1 MPVGELLGRAPRRSK
16 GKAVLQALVR
26 WRDWSLPVKLS
37 AVTVVPI
44 VLAMVLGITTIA
56 GQVGRSDDY
65 QRLDRLVALGV
76 QVRALTSALQ
86 QERTV
91 TAAMLTD
98 GTVGGTPELAT
109 ARKATDA
116 AVGPFT
122 DAQARGS
129 AIEPGVA
136 GAAGAAT
143 AQVNNLDFLRRQ
155 VDGGQLDP
163 GQAVTAYSGVTG
175 ALIGLDT
182 AATAGAGDGTLGGTP
197 AGLHE
202 LLVAGEQVSL
212 SQAMVSYGINR
223 GALSPSELATL
234 RAAELRLADRLVDFR
249 AAAGD
254 ALQRDFS
261 AIAEGT
267 DAQSRARMVES
278 VLGAQPDTARAAFRA
293 LSATDWNIA
302 STAMR
307 AQIAQVADRLGTQAS
322 DTSSSMVEEASS
334 GAGLLAVLLFAAL
347 VLAVAVVFLITRQLL
362 RSLKVLRRS
371 ALDVA
376 ETALPEAVRNIQE
389 GRAQGT
395 DVTPVPIRTDDEV
408 GEVARAF
415 DKVHH
420 QALRLATEQAAMRT
434 GYGSVFVN
442 LSRRSQSLV
451 QRQLQLIEQLERDE
465 EDADQLATLFQLDHL
480 ATRMRRN
487 NENLMVLSGAEPGR
501 RSGKPVGTTDML
513 RAAVSEIEQYQRVQ
527 VQPPPPARIVG
538 YAASDLMRLVAELLD
553 NATAFSAPETSVTV
567 ASRLGDDGSLNI
579 DILDKGIGMNEAEV
593 TEANTRLTEAGSVDL
608 ATSRRMGLFVVG
620 RLASRHRIGVSL
632 HGGKDI
638 VGVRATVVVP
648 AELVMPVTDGP
659 LTGQIGTVQQSPL
672 GSAGMLPRRQVNG
685 SSRPQPVV
693 PQQPPMGEERWPSAS
708 DLAGLANG
716 HGPGAER
723 PPTDLEISGTDLF
736 APIPKDDPAPPP
748 RPTLPPV
755 PAVLPVPQPPRHD
768 DLPSGKDLF
777 SANETTLSDWWR
789 HATGKPSPAAKP
801 APAPAPA
808 PALDRSET
816 TPIFDEMLSAWFRED
831 KPAEKPATEKPAT
844 EKPAA
849 EKTATEKTAT
859 EKTAGKPVPA
869 AATPVVDE
877 ESVADEEAAPE
888 EEPAAEPEGRS
899 WDFASD
905 EEFRT
910 VQAVTKAE
918 PTAFTD
924 AGLPRRRRGEQL
936 MPGSATSSPAAFASP
951 APAGSDLPVRDPA
964 DVRGR
969 LSSFQQGVTRGRQ
982 EAREAAAAQG
992 AETGSEQQDSLSQAD
1007 AQPDAQLSRQNG
1019 LPQPGENGLSP
1030 AAEQNGLS
1038 QAEQWSGQPAGLPQA
1053 GEDESYGSLEP
1064 DEQSP
1069 AESNGLPQQ
1078 GQQWSGR
1085 SNGQP
1090 QSGQKNGLPQSGQQS
1105 NGQQQPNGLPQSGRQ
1120 NGLSQPGQQPNGQ
1133 QQSGQQN
1140 GPSQPGQQPNGL
1152 PQPNQVNGLRQPGQQ
1167 PGQQQPGGQQPGQR
1181 QPGGQPD
1188 PQQPG
1193 QPSAA
1198 RHSGEPQPAGQPSGF
1213 HQFGGPQPGQQA
1225 EQQQSDE
1232 SQFPQSGGP
1241 QFPQPD
1247 GTQFPQ
1253 SDGPQFPPSDGTQFL
1268 PSDGSQF
1275 PQSGGPEAGPYP
1287 GSRPSAPQ
1295 RAAFQPPD
1303 GQPGDPSRPGAYQPG
1318 GQQAFRPPSAYQ
1330 QPGDRQPR
1338 PSGPHQPGGPQ
1349 AYRQPGSG
1357 QFSLPRQFGG
1367 QPPMP
1372 PQPGS
1377 GRPFQEQPP
1386 GAYRQPSAFP
1396 QPGQHP
1402 SRPGQ
1407 QQPGQQQPGQQ
1418 QPGQQQPSQQQPGQ
1432 QQPGQQP
1439 GQRPDQQ
1446 ELPQQGG
1453 HPAFQDQ
1460 PPPALPTRRPGSA
1473 PEPAELPDETP
1484 TPRREDAAL
1493 EATAEWN
1500 FGSDEGWRT
1509 VQAVSQSAP
1518 ATFTSAGLP
1527 RRRRGEQL
1535 LPGSAAPPT
1544 GAAAPRPQRDAHDV
1558 RGRLRSFQQGIERG
1572 RHRNARATETNHE
1585 TLEGE

>member
-16 GKAVLQALVR
+16 GKAVWQALVR

-44 VLAMVLGITTIA
+44 ALAMVLGITTIA

-65 QRLDRLVALGV
+65 QRLDRLVTLGG
-76 QVRALTSALQ
+76 QVRALTAALQ

-91 TAAMLTD
+91 TAAMLAE
-98 GTVGGTPELAT
+98 GTVGGTPELSA
-109 ARKATDA
+109 ARKAADA
-116 AVGPFT
+116 AVVPFT
-122 DAQARGS
+122 DAQARAS

-143 AQVNNLDFLRRQ
+143 AQVNNLGFLRRQ

-163 GQAVTAYSGVTG
+163 GQAVTAYSGVTS

-249 AAAGD
+249 SAAGD
-254 ALQRDFS
+254 SLQRDFA

-267 DAQSRARMVES
+267 QAQSRARMVES
-278 VLGAQPDTARAAFRA
+278 VLGVQPDSARDAFRS
-293 LSATDWNIA
+293 LSATDWNAA

-307 AQIAQVADRLGTQAS
+307 TQIAQVADRLGTTAS
-322 DTSSSMVEEASS
+322 DTSSRLVEEASS
-334 GAGLLAVLLFAAL
+334 GAGLLAVLLFATM

-395 DVTPVPIRTDDEV
+395 DVTPVPVRTDDEV

-527 VQPPPPARIVG
+527 VQPPPPARVVG

-567 ASRLGDDGSLNI
+567 ASRLAEDGSLNI

-648 AELVMPVTDGP
+648 AELVMPATDGP
-659 LTGQIGTVQQSPL
+659 LTGPIGTLQQSPL
-672 GSAGMLPRRQVNG
+672 SPPAGSQLPRRQVNG
-685 SSRPQPVV
+685 NSRPQPVV

-716 HGPGAER
+716 HGPKAER

-789 HATGKPSPAAKP
+789 HATGKPAPAAKP
-801 APAPAPA
+801 APAPAP
-808 PALDRSET
+808 DRSET

-831 KPAEKPATEKPAT
+831 KPAEK
-844 EKPAA
+844 
-849 EKTATEKTAT
+849 
-859 EKTAGKPVPA
+859 VPA
-869 AATPVVDE
+869 PA
-877 ESVADEEAAPE
+877 VAE
-888 EEPAAEPEGRS
+888 EEPVAEEAVPEDEPEGRS

-936 MPGSATSSPAAFASP
+936 MPGSATSSPPPLSP
-951 APAGSDLPVRDPA
+951 APARSDLPVRDPA

-969 LSSFQQGVTRGRQ
+969 LSSFQQGVTRGRE
-982 EAREAAAAQG
+982 EARQAAAAGTDSPQEPDNAQADQPVG
-992 AETGSEQQDSLSQAD
+992 LQQPEQQPGSPHSGGQQRSGEEQSGEQPSGLHSGEQERSDEQQSGDRQPGGLRARGPQQSGEQPA
-1007 AQPDAQLSRQNG
+1007 AQQPGG
-1019 LPQPGENGLSP
+1019 LNAAGHQPSEPQPGGMQSARPQEFG
-1030 AAEQNGLS
+1030 EQ
-1038 QAEQWSGQPAGLPQA
+1038 P
-1053 GEDESYGSLEP
+1053 GE
-1064 DEQSP
+1064 
-1069 AESNGLPQQ
+1069 
-1078 GQQWSGR
+1078 
-1085 SNGQP
+1085 
-1090 QSGQKNGLPQSGQQS
+1090 
-1105 NGQQQPNGLPQSGRQ
+1105 QQPNGRPGTQLPGRRSAAQ
-1120 NGLSQPGQQPNGQ
+1120 YSEGRPPAFEQFGGQPGDQRTPEGQQPA
-1133 QQSGQQN
+1133 
-1140 GPSQPGQQPNGL
+1140 QPGAF
-1152 PQPNQVNGLRQPGQQ
+1152 RQF
-1167 PGQQQPGGQQPGQR
+1167 
-1181 QPGGQPD
+1181 GGQPGEQLSPD
-1188 PQQPG
+1188 EQE
-1193 QPSAA
+1193 AA
-1198 RHSGEPQPAGQPSGF
+1198 RY
-1213 HQFGGPQPGQQA
+1213 
-1225 EQQQSDE
+1225 
-1232 SQFPQSGGP
+1232 SGG
-1241 QFPQPD
+1241 
-1247 GTQFPQ
+1247 
-1253 SDGPQFPPSDGTQFL
+1253 
-1268 PSDGSQF
+1268 
-1275 PQSGGPEAGPYP
+1275 
-1287 GSRPSAPQ
+1287 RAPQ

-1303 GQPGDPSRPGAYQPG
+1303 GQPREQYPREQQPGDQRQGQPSGFHQPVRQQPNGGQPSGQPNGQPAAFRPGEQQPNGQPAAYQPG
-1318 GQQAFRPPSAYQ
+1318 EQ
-1330 QPGDRQPR
+1330 QPRQAPY
-1338 PSGPHQPGGPQ
+1338 QPGAFPPPGP
-1349 AYRQPGSG
+1349 G

-1367 QPPMP
+1367 QPP
-1372 PQPGS
+1372 QPGQ
-1377 GRPFQEQPP
+1377 GRPPGFQEPGRHPVPP
-1386 GAYRQPSAFP
+1386 AAYRQPG
-1396 QPGQHP
+1396 QPGRQ
-1402 SRPGQ
+1402 RPGE
-1407 QQPGQQQPGQQ
+1407 QQPGQYPGEQQPPQ
-1418 QPGQQQPSQQQPGQ
+1418 
-1432 QQPGQQP
+1432 
-1439 GQRPDQQ
+1439 QQ
-1446 ELPQQGG
+1446 ELPQQQDLPQQGG
-1453 HPAFQDQ
+1453 RPGQETGRPA
-1460 PPPALPTRRPGSA
+1460 PALPTRQSGPAG
-1473 PEPAELPDETP
+1473 EPADHQEIPPAL
-1484 TPRREDAAL
+1484 RREETAL

-1500 FGSDEGWRT
+1500 FGPDEGWRA

-1544 GAAAPRPQRDAHDV
+1544 GGTAPRPQRDAHDV

-1572 RHRNARATETNHE
+1572 RHRNARATEKNHE

>member
-16 GKAVLQALVR
+16 GKAVLRALVR

-278 VLGAQPDTARAAFRA
+278 VLGAQPDSARAAFRA

-593 TEANTRLTEAGSVDL
+593 AEANTRLTEAGSVDL

-693 PQQPPMGEERWPSAS
+693 VPQQPPMGEERWPSAS

-748 RPTLPPV
+748 RPTLP
-755 PAVLPVPQPPRHD
+755 AVLPVPQPPRHD

-801 APAPAPA
+801 APAPAP
-808 PALDRSET
+808 DRSET

-831 KPAEKPATEKPAT
+831 KPAEKPATEKPA
-844 EKPAA
+844 A
-849 EKTATEKTAT
+849 EKTATEKPA
-859 EKTAGKPVPA
+859 AGKPVPA

-877 ESVADEEAAPE
+877 ESVADEESAPE

-982 EAREAAAAQG
+982 EAREAAAAQS
-992 AETGSEQQDSLSQAD
+992 AESGSEQQDA
-1007 AQPDAQLSRQNG
+1007 
-1019 LPQPGENGLSP
+1019 
-1030 AAEQNGLS
+1030 LS
-1038 QAEQWSGQPAGLPQA
+1038 QAEALQQDQPDARPGRQNGLPQA
-1053 GEDESYGSLEP
+1053 GEDKSNGSLEP
-1064 DEQSP
+1064 DERQP

-1078 GQQWSGR
+1078 AQQWSGR

-1090 QSGQKNGLPQSGQQS
+1090 QPGQ
-1105 NGQQQPNGLPQSGRQ
+1105 Q
-1120 NGLSQPGQQPNGQ
+1120 NGLSQPGR
-1133 QQSGQQN
+1133 
-1140 GPSQPGQQPNGL
+1140 QQPNGL
-1152 PQPNQVNGLRQPGQQ
+1152 PKPNQVNGLRQPGQQ
-1167 PGQQQPGGQQPGQR
+1167 QPDSQQPDRPAAARYSGGPQPV
-1181 QPGGQPD
+1181 
-1188 PQQPG
+1188 
-1193 QPSAA
+1193 QPSAL
-1198 RHSGEPQPAGQPSGF
+1198 

-1225 EQQQSDE
+1225 EQQQPD
-1232 SQFPQSGGP
+1232 GP
-1241 QFPQPD
+1241 QFPQP
-1247 GTQFPQ
+1247 
-1253 SDGPQFPPSDGTQFL
+1253 
-1268 PSDGSQF
+1268 
-1275 PQSGGPEAGPYP
+1275 GGPEAGPYP

-1318 GQQAFRPPSAYQ
+1318 GQQEFRPPSAYQ

-1372 PQPGS
+1372 PQPGP

-1402 SRPGQ
+1402 GRPGQ
-1407 QQPGQQQPGQQ
+1407 QQSGQHQ
-1418 QPGQQQPSQQQPGQ
+1418 
-1432 QQPGQQP
+1432 
-1439 GQRPDQQ
+1439 PDQQ

-1460 PPPALPTRRPGSA
+1460 PPPALPSRRSGPASEP
-1473 PEPAELPDETP
+1473 PEETP
-1484 TPRREDAAL
+1484 TSRREDAAL

-1535 LPGSAAPPT
+1535 LPGSAAPPI

>member
-1 MPVGELLGRAPRRSK
+1 MTVAGEGQVPVGELLGRAPRRSK
-16 GKAVLQALVR
+16 GKAVWQALVR

-44 VLAMVLGITTIA
+44 ALAMVLGITTIA

-65 QRLDRLVALGV
+65 QRLDRLVALGG
-76 QVRALTSALQ
+76 QVRALTGALQ

-91 TAAMLTD
+91 TAAMLAE
-98 GTVGGTPELAT
+98 GTVGGTPELAA
-109 ARKATDA
+109 ARKAADA
-116 AVGPFT
+116 AVVPFT
-122 DAQARGS
+122 DAQARAS

-143 AQVNNLDFLRRQ
+143 AQVNNLGFLRRQ

-163 GQAVTAYSGVTG
+163 GQAVTAYSGVTS

-249 AAAGD
+249 SAAGD
-254 ALQRDFS
+254 SLQRDFA
-261 AIAEGT
+261 AIAEGAQ
-267 DAQSRARMVES
+267 AQSRARMVES
-278 VLGAQPDTARAAFRA
+278 VLGTQPDAARDAFRS
-293 LSATDWNIA
+293 LSATDWNAA

-307 AQIAQVADRLGTQAS
+307 TQIAQVADRLGATAS
-322 DTSSSMVEEASS
+322 DTSSRLVEESSS
-334 GAGLLAVLLFAAL
+334 GAGLLAVLLFAAM

-395 DVTPVPIRTDDEV
+395 DVTPVPVRTDDEV

-567 ASRLGDDGSLNI
+567 ASRLAEDGSLNI

-648 AELVMPVTDGP
+648 AELVMPATDGP
-659 LTGQIGTVQQSPL
+659 LTGPIGTLQQSPL
-672 GSAGMLPRRQVNG
+672 SPPAGSQLPRRQVNG
-685 SSRPQPVV
+685 NSRPQPVV

-716 HGPGAER
+716 HGPQAER
-723 PPTDLEISGTDLF
+723 PPSDLEISGTDLF

-789 HATGKPSPAAKP
+789 HATGKPAPAAKP
-801 APAPAPA
+801 APAP
-808 PALDRSET
+808 DRSET

-831 KPAEKPATEKPAT
+831 KPAEKPAADKAPAPAVA
-844 EKPAA
+844 EEESAA
-849 EKTATEKTAT
+849 E
-859 EKTAGKPVPA
+859 
-869 AATPVVDE
+869 
-877 ESVADEEAAPE
+877 EAVPE

-936 MPGSATSSPAAFASP
+936 MPGSATSSPPALSP
-951 APAGSDLPVRDPA
+951 APARSDLPVRDPA

-969 LSSFQQGVTRGRQ
+969 LSSFQQGVTRGRE
-982 EAREAAAAQG
+982 EARQAAAAS
-992 AETGSEQQDSLSQAD
+992 AGSPQE
-1007 AQPDAQLSRQNG
+1007 PDNA
-1019 LPQPGENGLSP
+1019 
-1030 AAEQNGLS
+1030 
-1038 QAEQWSGQPAGLPQA
+1038 QAEQPSKQQA
-1053 GEDESYGSLEP
+1053 DQEP
-1064 DEQSP
+1064 GDRR
-1069 AESNGLPQQ
+1069 AA
-1078 GQQWSGR
+1078 GQQESGE
-1085 SNGQP
+1085 
-1090 QSGQKNGLPQSGQQS
+1090 
-1105 NGQQQPNGLPQSGRQ
+1105 QQPNGRPGTQLPGRRSAAQ
-1120 NGLSQPGQQPNGQ
+1120 HPERRPAAFQQPGEQPESQEFEGQQAAGQQPSAGEYPEGRPAQ
-1133 QQSGQQN
+1133 QFGGRQ
-1140 GPSQPGQQPNGL
+1140 PAQPGAFQQPF
-1152 PQPNQVNGLRQPGQQ
+1152 PE
-1167 PGQQQPGGQQPGQR
+1167 
-1181 QPGGQPD
+1181 
-1188 PQQPG
+1188 G
-1193 QPSAA
+1193 QPSHGQEAA
-1198 RHSGEPQPAGQPSGF
+1198 RHSGGR
-1213 HQFGGPQPGQQA
+1213 
-1225 EQQQSDE
+1225 
-1232 SQFPQSGGP
+1232 
-1241 QFPQPD
+1241 
-1247 GTQFPQ
+1247 
-1253 SDGPQFPPSDGTQFL
+1253 PP
-1268 PSDGSQF
+1268 
-1275 PQSGGPEAGPYP
+1275 
-1287 GSRPSAPQ
+1287 APQ
-1295 RAAFQPPD
+1295 RAAFQPPE
-1303 GQPGDPSRPGAYQPG
+1303 GQPREQYPRE
-1318 GQQAFRPPSAYQ
+1318 Q
-1330 QPGDRQPR
+1330 QPGDQRQGQPSGYHQPVRQQPNGGQPNGQPAAFRPGEQQPNGGQPNGQPAAFRPGEQQPNGQPPAFRPGEQQLNGQPPAFQPGEQQPDGQLAAFRPGEQQPNGQPAAFQPGEQQPR
-1338 PSGPHQPGGPQ
+1338 QAPYQPGAFPPPGP
-1349 AYRQPGSG
+1349 G

-1367 QPPMP
+1367 QPP
-1372 PQPGS
+1372 Q
-1377 GRPFQEQPP
+1377 GRPPGFQEPGRHPVPP
-1386 GAYRQPSAFP
+1386 AAYRQPGEP
-1396 QPGQHP
+1396 GRQRPGELQPGQHP
-1402 SRPGQ
+1402 GAQ
-1407 QQPGQQQPGQQ
+1407 
-1418 QPGQQQPSQQQPGQ
+1418 
-1432 QQPGQQP
+1432 
-1439 GQRPDQQ
+1439 QQ

-1453 HPAFQDQ
+1453 RPAA
-1460 PPPALPTRRPGSA
+1460 PPPALPSRQSGPAG
-1473 PEPAELPDETP
+1473 EPADHQEVPPAL
-1484 TPRREDAAL
+1484 RREETAL
-1493 EATAEWN
+1493 EATAEWT
-1500 FGSDEGWRT
+1500 FGPDEGWRA

-1535 LPGSAAPPT
+1535 LPGSAAPPA
-1544 GAAAPRPQRDAHDV
+1544 GATAPRPQRDAHDV

-1572 RHRNARATETNHE
+1572 RHRNARATEKNHE

>member
-16 GKAVLQALVR
+16 GKAVWQALVR

-44 VLAMVLGITTIA
+44 ALAMVLGITTIA

-65 QRLDRLVALGV
+65 QRLDRLVALGG
-76 QVRALTSALQ
+76 QVRALTGALQ

-91 TAAMLTD
+91 TAAMLAE
-98 GTVGGTPELAT
+98 GTVGGTPELAA
-109 ARKATDA
+109 ARKAADA
-116 AVGPFT
+116 AVVPFT
-122 DAQARGS
+122 DAQARAS

-163 GQAVTAYSGVTG
+163 GQAVTAYSGVTS

-223 GALSPSELATL
+223 GALSPSELTTL

-249 AAAGD
+249 SAAGD
-254 ALQRDFS
+254 SLQRDFA
-261 AIAEGT
+261 AIAEGAQ
-267 DAQSRARMVES
+267 AQSRARMVEA
-278 VLGAQPDTARAAFRA
+278 VLGVQPDSARDAFRS
-293 LSATDWNIA
+293 LSATDWNAA

-307 AQIAQVADRLGTQAS
+307 TQIAQVADRLGATAS
-322 DTSSSMVEEASS
+322 DTSSRLVEEASS
-334 GAGLLAVLLFAAL
+334 GAGLLAVLLFATM

-395 DVTPVPIRTDDEV
+395 DVTPVPVRTDDEV

-567 ASRLGDDGSLNI
+567 ASRLTEDGSLNI

-648 AELVMPVTDGP
+648 AELVMPATDGP
-659 LTGQIGTVQQSPL
+659 LTGPIGTLQQSPL
-672 GSAGMLPRRQVNG
+672 SPPAGSQLPRRQVNG
-685 SSRPQPVV
+685 NSRPQPVV

-716 HGPGAER
+716 HGPKAER
-723 PPTDLEISGTDLF
+723 PPSDLEISGTDLF
-736 APIPKDDPAPPP
+736 APIPKDDPAPP

-789 HATGKPSPAAKP
+789 HATGKPAPAAKP

-808 PALDRSET
+808 PDRSET

-831 KPAEKPATEKPAT
+831 KPAEKTPADKATAPAVTE
-844 EKPAA
+844 EESAA
-849 EKTATEKTAT
+849 E
-859 EKTAGKPVPA
+859 
-869 AATPVVDE
+869 
-877 ESVADEEAAPE
+877 EAVPE

-936 MPGSATSSPAAFASP
+936 MPGSATSSPPALSSP
-951 APAGSDLPVRDPA
+951 APARSDLPVRDPA

-969 LSSFQQGVTRGRQ
+969 LSSFQQGVTRGRE
-982 EAREAAAAQG
+982 EARQAAAAG
-992 AETGSEQQDSLSQAD
+992 ADSPRE
-1007 AQPDAQLSRQNG
+1007 PDKA
-1019 LPQPGENGLSP
+1019 
-1030 AAEQNGLS
+1030 
-1038 QAEQWSGQPAGLPQA
+1038 QAEQPTGLQQPEQEPGEQQSGERQGEQEPGGLRA
-1053 GEDESYGSLEP
+1053 R
-1064 DEQSP
+1064 
-1069 AESNGLPQQ
+1069 
-1078 GQQWSGR
+1078 GQQQFGEQEP
-1085 SNGQP
+1085 GEQ
-1090 QSGQKNGLPQSGQQS
+1090 QSGERSGEQEPGGLRARGQQQTGEQQSDGPQTAGQQEFGEQQS
-1105 NGQQQPNGLPQSGRQ
+1105 NGRPGTQLPGRRSAAQYSDGRPAAFRQFGEQPGDRQAPESQEYEGQQAA
-1120 NGLSQPGQQPNGQ
+1120 GQQPSAGEYPEGQ
-1133 QQSGQQN
+1133 PVQPSSQQF
-1140 GPSQPGQQPNGL
+1140 
-1152 PQPNQVNGLRQPGQQ
+1152 
-1167 PGQQQPGGQQPGQR
+1167 GGQQPVQPSAFR
-1181 QPGGQPD
+1181 QFGGQPGEQHF
-1188 PQQPG
+1188 PEG
-1193 QPSAA
+1193 QPPSNGQEAA
-1198 RHSGEPQPAGQPSGF
+1198 RHSGGR
-1213 HQFGGPQPGQQA
+1213 
-1225 EQQQSDE
+1225 
-1232 SQFPQSGGP
+1232 
-1241 QFPQPD
+1241 
-1247 GTQFPQ
+1247 
-1253 SDGPQFPPSDGTQFL
+1253 PP
-1268 PSDGSQF
+1268 
-1275 PQSGGPEAGPYP
+1275 
-1287 GSRPSAPQ
+1287 APQ

-1303 GQPGDPSRPGAYQPG
+1303 GQPREQYPRE
-1318 GQQAFRPPSAYQ
+1318 Q
-1330 QPGDRQPR
+1330 QPGDQRPGQPSGFHQPVRQQPHGQPNGQPAAFQPDEQQPNGQQPR
-1338 PSGPHQPGGPQ
+1338 QAPYQPGAFPSPGP
-1349 AYRQPGSG
+1349 G

-1367 QPPMP
+1367 QPP
-1372 PQPGS
+1372 QPGP
-1377 GRPFQEQPP
+1377 GRPPGFQEPGRHPVPP
-1386 GAYRQPSAFP
+1386 AAYRQPGEP
-1396 QPGQHP
+1396 GRQRPGEQQPGQHP
-1402 SRPGQ
+1402 GEQ
-1407 QQPGQQQPGQQ
+1407 QH
-1418 QPGQQQPSQQQPGQ
+1418 
-1432 QQPGQQP
+1432 
-1439 GQRPDQQ
+1439 

-1453 HPAFQDQ
+1453 RPGVQETGRPAT
-1460 PPPALPTRRPGSA
+1460 PPPALPTRPSGPA
-1473 PEPAELPDETP
+1473 GEPADRQEVPPAL
-1484 TPRREDAAL
+1484 RREETAL
-1493 EATAEWN
+1493 EATAEWT
-1500 FGSDEGWRT
+1500 FGPDEGWRA

-1544 GAAAPRPQRDAHDV
+1544 GAPAPRPQRDAHDV

-1572 RHRNARATETNHE
+1572 RHRNARATEKNHE

>member
-16 GKAVLQALVR
+16 GKAVWQALVR

-65 QRLDRLVALGV
+65 RRLDRLVALGV

-129 AIEPGVA
+129 AAEPGVA

-249 AAAGD
+249 SAAGD

-278 VLGAQPDTARAAFRA
+278 VLGAQPDSARTAFRA
-293 LSATDWNIA
+293 LSAADWNIA

-322 DTSSSMVEEASS
+322 DTSSSLVEDASS
-334 GAGLLAVLLFAAL
+334 GAGVLAVLLFAAL

-567 ASRLGDDGSLNI
+567 ASRLGEDGSLSV

-593 TEANTRLTEAGSVDL
+593 AEANTRLTEAGSVDL

-659 LTGQIGTVQQSPL
+659 MTGQIGVLQPPPLSPP
-672 GSAGMLPRRQVNG
+672 AGTQLPRRQTTNG
-685 SSRPQPVV
+685 TSRPRPPVV

-716 HGPGAER
+716 HGPVTER

-789 HATGKPSPAAKP
+789 HATAKPAKP

-808 PALDRSET
+808 LDLSET

-831 KPAEKPATEKPAT
+831 KPAEKPAPEKAAPKKPSA

-849 EKTATEKTAT
+849 GQPATT
-859 EKTAGKPVPA
+859 KPVA
-869 AATPVVDE
+869 EDEPVV
-877 ESVADEEAAPE
+877 DEEAAPE

-918 PTAFTD
+918 PTTFTD

-936 MPGSATSSPAAFASP
+936 MPGSATSSPSAFSSP
-951 APAGSDLPVRDPA
+951 APARPDLPVRDPA

-982 EAREAAAAQG
+982 EAREAAAAGTAQG
-992 AETGSEQQDSLSQAD
+992 AETDAEQPIR
-1007 AQPDAQLSRQNG
+1007 PDAHSDALEQDQQLEAEQAGQQEPDESTGLPLPSRQPG
-1019 LPQPGENGLSP
+1019 QP
-1030 AAEQNGLS
+1030 NGLS
-1038 QAEQWSGQPAGLPQA
+1038 QSGPQP
-1053 GEDESYGSLEP
+1053 S
-1064 DEQSP
+1064 
-1069 AESNGLPQQ
+1069 AESNGRP
-1078 GQQWSGR
+1078 
-1085 SNGQP
+1085 
-1090 QSGQKNGLPQSGQQS
+1090 
-1105 NGQQQPNGLPQSGRQ
+1105 
-1120 NGLSQPGQQPNGQ
+1120 QPGQRR
-1133 QQSGQQN
+1133 
-1140 GPSQPGQQPNGL
+1140 PGQPNGL
-1152 PQPNQVNGLRQPGQQ
+1152 PQPGHPNGVPQPSQANGLHQPGQPGQ
-1167 PGQQQPGGQQPGQR
+1167 SASPYPGGQQQVQPSAFHRFGGQQPGE
-1181 QPGGQPD
+1181 
-1188 PQQPG
+1188 QQP
-1193 QPSAA
+1193 
-1198 RHSGEPQPAGQPSGF
+1198 
-1213 HQFGGPQPGQQA
+1213 
-1225 EQQQSDE
+1225 
-1232 SQFPQSGGP
+1232 
-1241 QFPQPD
+1241 
-1247 GTQFPQ
+1247 
-1253 SDGPQFPPSDGTQFL
+1253 DGPQFSQTGAPDAPHHPGARPPG
-1268 PSDGSQF
+1268 
-1275 PQSGGPEAGPYP
+1275 
-1287 GSRPSAPQ
+1287 PQ
-1295 RAAFQPPD
+1295 RPAFQPPD
-1303 GQPGDPSRPGAYQPG
+1303 GQPGEQQPRPGPHQSG
-1318 GQQAFRPPSAYQ
+1318 GPQQAFRHPSAYQ

-1367 QPPMP
+1367 QPPKP
-1372 PQPGS
+1372 PQPGP
-1377 GRPFQEQPP
+1377 GRPGFPEQPP
-1386 GAYRQPSAFP
+1386 AAYR
-1396 QPGQHP
+1396 
-1402 SRPGQ
+1402 
-1407 QQPGQQQPGQQ
+1407 
-1418 QPGQQQPSQQQPGQ
+1418 
-1432 QQPGQQP
+1432 QPGQQP
-1439 GQRPDQQ
+1439 GHAGPHQPGQQPGQQRPDQQ

-1453 HPAFQDQ
+1453 HPAFQDR
-1460 PPPALPTRRPGSA
+1460 PAAPPAGLPDRRSGPP
-1473 PEPAELPDETP
+1473 PEPAAAETPEEAP

-1544 GAAAPRPQRDAHDV
+1544 GATAPRPQRDAHDV

>member
-16 GKAVLQALVR
+16 GKDAWRALVR

-44 VLAMVLGITTIA
+44 VLALVLGIATIA
-56 GQVGRSDDY
+56 AQVDRSDEY
-65 QRLDRLVALGV
+65 QRLDRLVALGG
-76 QVRALTSALQ
+76 QTRALTGALQ

-91 TAAMLTD
+91 TAAMLTE
-98 GTVGGTPELAT
+98 GTVGGTPELAA

-116 AVGPFT
+116 AVEPFT
-122 DAQARGS
+122 AAQSRA
-129 AIEPGVA
+129 AEAEPGVA

-143 AQVNNLDFLRRQ
+143 AQVGNLGFLRRQ

-163 GQAVTAYSGVTG
+163 AQAVTAYSGITG
-175 ALIGLDT
+175 SLISLDT

-212 SQAMVSYGINR
+212 SRAMVSYGIAR
-223 GALSPSELATL
+223 GSLTPSELATL
-234 RAAELRLADRLVDFR
+234 RAAELRLADRLIDFR
-249 AAAGD
+249 SAAGD
-254 ALQRDFS
+254 TLQRDFA

-267 DAQSRARMVES
+267 QAQSRARMVES
-278 VLGAQPDTARAAFRA
+278 VLNAQGDKVDDAFRA
-293 LSATDWNIA
+293 LSAADWNAA
-302 STAMR
+302 SAAMR
-307 AQIAQVADRLGTQAS
+307 TQIGQVADRLGASASTTSTQLV
-322 DTSSSMVEEASS
+322 DEASS
-334 GAGLLAVLLFAAL
+334 GAGLLAVLLFAAM

-395 DVTPVPIRTDDEV
+395 AVVPVPVRTDDEV

-567 ASRLGDDGSLNI
+567 ASRLGEDGSLNI

-593 TEANTRLTEAGSVDL
+593 AEANTRLTEAGSVDL

-659 LTGQIGTVQQSPL
+659 LTGPIGAPQQHPTSPA
-672 GSAGMLPRRQVNG
+672 AGNQLPRRQVNG
-685 SSRPQPVV
+685 TSRPRPVV
-693 PQQPPMGEERWPSAS
+693 PSQPAMGEERWPSAS
-708 DLAGLANG
+708 DLAGLSNG
-716 HGPGAER
+716 HGPAAPR
-723 PPTDLEISGTDLF
+723 PPSDLEISGTALF
-736 APIPKDDPAPPP
+736 APIPKDDDAPPP

-755 PAVLPVPQPPRHD
+755 PAVLPVPQPPRAG

-789 HATGKPSPAAKP
+789 EATATPP
-801 APAPAPA
+801 APAPKPEPA
-808 PALDRSET
+808 PDRSET

-831 KPAEKPATEKPAT
+831 KPAAAPAEEEKKPEPEAA

-849 EKTATEKTAT
+849 E
-859 EKTAGKPVPA
+859 P
-869 AATPVVDE
+869 
-877 ESVADEEAAPE
+877 
-888 EEPAAEPEGRS
+888 RS

-905 EEFRT
+905 ENFRT
-910 VQAVTKAE
+910 VQARSKAE
-918 PTAFTD
+918 PTAFTE

-936 MPGSATSSPAAFASP
+936 MPGSATPNPP
-951 APAGSDLPVRDPA
+951 APATPAAAPARPELPVRDPA

-969 LSSFQQGVTRGRQ
+969 LSSFQQGVNRGRKQ
-982 EAREAAAAQG
+982 ARQAAASAQG
-992 AETGSEQQDSLSQAD
+992 TPETAGQQLPQRGQQTSAGANGLPQRGQQPPAEGGPQATPASPQPSRQAD
-1007 AQPDAQLSRQNG
+1007 AADPQANGLPQRGQQAPAAGAQANGLAQAGQQSPAGAQSTG
-1019 LPQPGENGLSP
+1019 LPQPGQQSVAG
-1030 AAEQNGLS
+1030 A
-1038 QAEQWSGQPAGLPQA
+1038 QA
-1053 GEDESYGSLEP
+1053 
-1064 DEQSP
+1064 
-1069 AESNGLPQQ
+1069 NGLPQRD
-1078 GQQWSGR
+1078 QQT
-1085 SNGQP
+1085 P
-1090 QSGQKNGLPQSGQQS
+1090 AA
-1105 NGQQQPNGLPQSGRQ
+1105 
-1120 NGLSQPGQQPNGQ
+1120 
-1133 QQSGQQN
+1133 
-1140 GPSQPGQQPNGL
+1140 
-1152 PQPNQVNGLRQPGQQ
+1152 
-1167 PGQQQPGGQQPGQR
+1167 
-1181 QPGGQPD
+1181 D
-1188 PQQPG
+1188 PQ
-1193 QPSAA
+1193 ANVL
-1198 RHSGEPQPAGQPSGF
+1198 
-1213 HQFGGPQPGQQA
+1213 PQPGQQA
-1225 EQQQSDE
+1225 PAAGAQANGLGHQAPEQGTRQPAALAGS
-1232 SQFPQSGGP
+1232 
-1241 QFPQPD
+1241 QPD
-1247 GTQFPQ
+1247 AVQ
-1253 SDGPQFPPSDGTQFL
+1253 PSQ
-1268 PSDGSQF
+1268 
-1275 PQSGGPEAGPYP
+1275 EA
-1287 GSRPSAPQ
+1287 Q
-1295 RAAFQPPD
+1295 D
-1303 GQPGDPSRPGAYQPG
+1303 
-1318 GQQAFRPPSAYQ
+1318 
-1330 QPGDRQPR
+1330 
-1338 PSGPHQPGGPQ
+1338 
-1349 AYRQPGSG
+1349 SG
-1357 QFSLPRQFGG
+1357 QRQGSVFEE
-1367 QPPMP
+1367 
-1372 PQPGS
+1372 S
-1377 GRPFQEQPP
+1377 GRP
-1386 GAYRQPSAFP
+1386 AA
-1396 QPGQHP
+1396 
-1402 SRPGQ
+1402 
-1407 QQPGQQQPGQQ
+1407 
-1418 QPGQQQPSQQQPGQ
+1418 
-1432 QQPGQQP
+1432 
-1439 GQRPDQQ
+1439 
-1446 ELPQQGG
+1446 
-1453 HPAFQDQ
+1453 
-1460 PPPALPTRRPGSA
+1460 PPALLPSRKPAA
-1473 PEPAELPDETP
+1473 PETPA
-1484 TPRREDAAL
+1484 PRHEESVV

-1500 FGSDEGWRT
+1500 FGTDEGWRA

-1535 LPGSAAPPT
+1535 LPGSAGPPT
-1544 GAAAPRPQRDAHDV
+1544 GATAPRPQRDAHDV

-1572 RHRNARATETNHE
+1572 RHRTARATESNHE